1 METGE
6 TPLNSTDTRE
16 IRKFGLIALVFFG
29 CLCILGVLLKKA
41 LPTYLFG
48 FLSVAGLG
56 FVVFPSH
63 LRPLYSV
70 WVRIGHTLGR
80 IVTTL
85 LLSLAYYLVITPS
98 GLIKRIFGGTPLPIK
113 PNRELSS
120 YWVARTEPVQPKE
133 RFLKRY

>member
-1 METGE
+1 
-6 TPLNSTDTRE
+6 
-16 IRKFGLIALVFFG
+16 
-29 CLCILGVLLKKA
+29 LGALLKKL

-63 LRPLYSV
+63 LRPLYSI
-70 WVRIGHTLGR
+70 WLKIGHTLGR

-85 LLSLAYYLVITPS
+85 MLTLAYYLVITPS
-98 GLIKRIFGGTPLPIK
+98 GLVKRLFGGAPLPIK
-113 PNRELSS
+113 PDKGVSS
-120 YWVARTEPVQPKE
+120 YWVVRTEPVQPKE